1 MPRNYTQKQKLKT
14 MLLESKVQFNTK
26 QEDLVSELLLFNSE
40 SSNYLS
46 EEILA
51 DFFIEHFY
59 LIKDFSTLDGTKTTG
74 REIRILAYKKDSS
87 NIVVN
92 DALIILRK
100 KLRDNFFPVRSIQLK
115 FLHHAVINALV
126 LKSYKESPEEEKC
139 FSEDILNYCNGLKN
153 RFTLTVLK
161 RNVDCSKFNSKELEK
176 LLLENGYSFKTYK
189 GSLTKYFSKN

>member
-1 MPRNYTQKQKLKT
+1 VGI
-14 MLLESKVQFNTK
+14 SI
-26 QEDLVSELLLFNSE
+26 FNSE

-126 LKSYKESPEEEKC
+126 LKNHKESPKEVKC